1 LSVRR
6 RWWLRPVVVARTAA
20 LWVTGRGWL
29 ASAAPPV
36 GPIARLAND
45 YGDTRCYSAE
55 NARLPEPQPNEK
67 RVVFIGDSITEAWG
81 RGGFAASA
89 PFFPGRPY
97 VNRGIGGQI
106 TAQMLLRFRA
116 DAVALKPKAVV
127 VLGGIND
134 IGGHMG
140 PVPDETIR
148 QNLTAMA
155 DIARAN
161 GIAVVLASLLPVCD
175 DHQPQTA
182 FYSPARIAALN
193 TWLEGYAAAHRFVY
207 VDYFSAVSDARS
219 RLRAELTD
227 DGLHP
232 NAAGYAVMA
241 PVAETAV
248 FRALTIQ

>member
-1 LSVRR
+1 M
-6 RWWLRPVVVARTAA
+6 
-20 LWVTGRGWL
+20 TGRGWL
-29 ASAAPPV
+29 ASATFPV
-36 GPIARLAND
+36 GPIARLASD
-45 YGDTRCYSAE
+45 YGDTRCYAAE
-55 NARLPEPQPNEK
+55 NAALPEPQPSEM
-67 RVVFIGDSITEAWG
+67 RVVFLGDSITAAWG
-81 RGGFAASA
+81 RDGFASSA

-116 DAVALKPKAVV
+116 DVVALQPKAVV

-140 PVPDETIR
+140 PVPDEAIR

-155 DIARAN
+155 DIASAN

-175 DHQPQTA
+175 DHQPQTT
-182 FYSPARIAALN
+182 FYSPARIAAIN
-193 TWLEGYAAAHRFVY
+193 TWLQAYAAARGFVY
-207 VDYFSAVSDARS
+207 LDYFSAVSDARS
-219 RLRAELTD
+219 RLRADLTD

-241 PVAETAV
+241 PAAEAAV
-248 FRALTIQ
+248 SRALMIR

>member
-1 LSVRR
+1 VRP
-6 RWWLRPVVVARTAA
+6 RWWLRPVVVVRTAA

-29 ASAAPPV
+29 ASAASPV
-36 GPIARLAND
+36 GPIARLVSD
-45 YGDTRCYSAE
+45 YGNTRCYAAE
-55 NARLPEPQPNEK
+55 NAALPDPQPNEK
-67 RVVFIGDSITEAWG
+67 RVVFLGDSITEAWG
-81 RGGFAASA
+81 RDGFASSGS
-89 PFFPGRPY
+89 FFPGRPY

-106 TAQMLLRFRA
+106 TAQMLLRFHA
-116 DAVALKPKAVV
+116 DAVALRPRAVV

-148 QNLTAMA
+148 QNRTAMT

-175 DHQPQTA
+175 DHQPQTT

-193 TWLEGYAAAHRFVY
+193 SWLKGFAAAHGFVY
-207 VDYFSAVSDARS
+207 LDYVAAVSDARG
-219 RLRAELTD
+219 RLRADLTD

-232 NAAGYAVMA
+232 NGAGYAAMA
-241 PVAETAV
+241 PAAEAAV
-248 FRALTIQ
+248 SRALIIQ